1 MATTRGLT
9 VVVLLFLL
17 TNLVIVF
24 FIHQQKSQAFGEI
37 GFILIRGNNHF
48 YTLEK
53 KTRKIY
59 GDNSRY
65 FAAPPV
71 VFPRN
76 DV

>member
-1 MATTRGLT
+1 MATTKGLT

-53 KTRKIY
+53 
-59 GDNSRY
+59 
-65 FAAPPV
+65 
-71 VFPRN
+71 
-76 DV
+76 